1 MPVWGMYSFCGCSDV
16 GSDIVSLVAIREF
29 VRATI
34 LIPVE
39 SVCSSFLVAFEG
51 EQCGVPL
58 HWSVQLASDVEEA
71 AERVGACS
79 ILHGCDWVDMC
90 TYGVDEVL
98 HSACTNFSFFTP
110 TAGRLM
116 LHKRC
121 AFRTILFCG
130 KRKVL
135 YLCTKQ

>member
-16 GSDIVSLVAIREF
+16 GSDVVSLVAIREF

-51 EQCGVPL
+51 EQCRVPL

-79 ILHGCDWVDMC
+79 ILHGCDWVDVC

-110 TAGRLM
+110 TAGRFM
-116 LHKRC
+116 L
-121 AFRTILFCG
+121 L
-130 KRKVL
+130 
-135 YLCTKQ
+135 KQ